1 MKSPN
6 QTRSEAAY
14 EALTTMIRTRQI
26 LPGDFVSENSVARE
40 LAMSRTPVREAIRR
54 LAQEGA
60 LVVLP
65 NRGVVVARLT
75 VEDLEEI
82 YEVREVLEGLASRNA
97 AIRARPETITQLES
111 LIERM
116 REAVQPYDE
125 NSFSDLDLEFH
136 GAIADASG
144 NSRLKNLLAG
154 MRTANAAR
162 HFRPDFR
169 PHNPRIGRSLEEHVG
184 IFTAIRDRDPET
196 AERLARAHSRAAIR
210 DFLLYALSGA
220 APTDGGVEIH

>member
-1 MKSPN
+1 MKPTTP
-6 QTRSEAAY
+6 TRSATAY
-14 EALTTMIRTRQI
+14 EALTTMIRTKQI
-26 LPGDFVSENSVARE
+26 LPGDFLSENSVARD

-65 NRGVVVARLT
+65 NRGVVVAQLT

-97 AIRARPETITQLES
+97 AIRATPEIIGQLES
-111 LIERM
+111 LVERM
-116 REAVQPYDE
+116 RETIPPGDE
-125 NSFSDLDLEFH
+125 NTFSDLDMEFH
-136 GAIADASG
+136 ATIAGASG

-154 MRTANAAR
+154 MRTANAVA

-169 PHNPRIGRSLEEHVG
+169 PHNPRTARSLEEHAELLA
-184 IFTAIRDRDPET
+184 AIRDRDPET
-196 AERLARAHSRAAIR
+196 ADRLARAHSRAAVR

-220 APTDGGVEIH
+220 DAT

>member
-1 MKSPN
+1 MKPTTP
-6 QTRSEAAY
+6 TRSATAY
-14 EALTTMIRTRQI
+14 EALTTMIRTKQI
-26 LPGDFVSENSVARE
+26 LPGDFLSENSVARD

-65 NRGVVVARLT
+65 NRGVVVAQLT

-97 AIRARPETITQLES
+97 AIRATPEVIGQLES
-111 LIERM
+111 LVERM
-116 REAVQPYDE
+116 RETIPPGDE
-125 NSFSDLDLEFH
+125 NTFSDLDMEFH
-136 GAIADASG
+136 ATIAGASG

-154 MRTANAAR
+154 MRTANAVA

-169 PHNPRIGRSLEEHVG
+169 PHNPRTARSLEEHAELLA
-184 IFTAIRDRDPET
+184 AIRDRDPET
-196 AERLARAHSRAAIR
+196 ADRLARAHSRAAVR

-220 APTDGGVEIH
+220 DAT

>member
-1 MKSPN
+1 MKPTTP
-6 QTRSEAAY
+6 TRSATAY
-14 EALTTMIRTRQI
+14 EALTTMIRTKQI
-26 LPGDFVSENSVARE
+26 LPGDFLSENSVARD

-65 NRGVVVARLT
+65 NRGVVVAQLT

-97 AIRARPETITQLES
+97 AIRATPEVIGQLES
-111 LIERM
+111 LVERM
-116 REAVQPYDE
+116 RETIPPGDE
-125 NSFSDLDLEFH
+125 NTFSDLDMEFH
-136 GAIADASG
+136 ATIAGASG

-154 MRTANAAR
+154 MRTANAVA

-169 PHNPRIGRSLEEHVG
+169 PHNPRTARSLEEHAELLA
-184 IFTAIRDRDPET
+184 AIRDRDPET
-196 AERLARAHSRAAIR
+196 ADRLARVHSRAAVR

-220 APTDGGVEIH
+220 DAT

>member
-1 MKSPN
+1 MKSAN

-26 LPGDFVSENSVARE
+26 LPGDFVSENSVARD

-82 YEVREVLEGLASRNA
+82 YQVREVLEGLASRNA
-97 AIRARPETITQLES
+97 AIRATPETIAQLGS

-116 REAVQPYDE
+116 RGTVQPDGE
-125 NSFSDLDLEFH
+125 DSFSALDLEFH
-136 GAIADASG
+136 AAIAGASG
-144 NSRLKNLLAG
+144 NSRLENLLAG
-154 MRTANAAR
+154 MRTANAAA

-169 PHNPRIGRSLEEHVG
+169 PHNPRIGKSVEEHAG
-184 IFTAIRDRDPET
+184 IFAAIRDRDPET
-196 AERLARAHSRAAIR
+196 AEQLARAHSRAAVR
-210 DFLLYALSGA
+210 DFVLYALSGTGA
-220 APTDGGVEIH
+220 T

>member
-1 MKSPN
+1 MKPTTP
-6 QTRSEAAY
+6 TRSATAY
-14 EALTTMIRTRQI
+14 EALTTMIRTKQI
-26 LPGDFVSENSVARE
+26 LPGDFLSENSVARD

-65 NRGVVVARLT
+65 NRGVVVAQLT

-97 AIRARPETITQLES
+97 AIRATPEIIGQLES
-111 LIERM
+111 LVERM
-116 REAVQPYDE
+116 RETIAPGDE
-125 NSFSDLDLEFH
+125 NTFSDLDMEFH
-136 GAIADASG
+136 ATIAGASG

-154 MRTANAAR
+154 MRTANAVA

-169 PHNPRIGRSLEEHVG
+169 PHNPRTARSLEEHAELLA
-184 IFTAIRDRDPET
+184 AIRDRDPET
-196 AERLARAHSRAAIR
+196 ADRLARAHSRAAVR

-220 APTDGGVEIH
+220 DAT